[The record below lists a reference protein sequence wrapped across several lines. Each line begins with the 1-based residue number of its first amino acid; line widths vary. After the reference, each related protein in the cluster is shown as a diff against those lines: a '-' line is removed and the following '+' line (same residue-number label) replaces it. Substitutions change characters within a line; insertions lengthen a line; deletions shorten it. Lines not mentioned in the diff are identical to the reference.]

1 MDKYKIIDDIEEIQH
16 KVDAI
21 GFKGQNEYD
30 LYLREELADYIV
42 KNYVDL
48 AVVGNSWLSP
58 VDSER
63 EWQEKH
69 LLKIWDNYPN
79 ASPLWQYMN
88 GLIRFTCE
96 RLNIDIDL
104 S

>member
-1 MDKYKIIDDIEEIQH
+1 MKENRLQILQ
-16 KVDAI
+16 KVAN
-21 GFKGQNEYD
+21 G
-30 LYLREELADYIV
+30 ELTTEQADEQLLGLSI
-42 KNYVDL
+42 
-48 AVVGNSWLSP
+48 VGNSWLSP
-58 VDSER
+58 IDSER

-96 RLNIDIDL
+96 RLQIEVE
-104 S
+104 SP